1 MVEAMR
7 YADINKIAI
16 DHGIDN
22 GLVYIAQTDKL
33 IFEKYPLKDTACIN
47 DDNLL
52 ECRIFNEKGELKA
65 IRSSIS
71 SKWHI
76 RYVEDQ
82 DKDIIKEM
90 HYLDIDTTIR
100 IKREDDTFDVQT
112 TRGGKFHL
120 PYETINNV
128 KIIIHDYVRYTDD
141 GQAYIYD
148 YRYVKLTGN

>member
-1 MVEAMR
+1 MR

-90 HYLDIDTTIR
+90 HYLDID
-100 IKREDDTFDVQT
+100 
-112 TRGGKFHL
+112 
-120 PYETINNV
+120 N
-128 KIIIHDYVRYTDD
+128 IIFLRHCI
-141 GQAYIYD
+141 GSKNFIPS
-148 YRYVKLTGN
+148 